1 MSCVYYWDIYSTP
14 RTTLSTK
21 LLHHII
27 TLRNIIRSKVV
38 SKSLADRRQRNHP
51 RSQHRR
57 RRHIITPEF
66 RQFHFRYIQEVHQHL
81 STLNQV
87 LATKRRRRK
96 CTKIQNVKDVSRI
109 FVCYSHKEAAIFNCT
124 VFLLYFYP
132 STPVHSYGMYS
143 GDTDEVQCYLG
154 LDNATEDVMQR
165 LSIMTDAVEKAYT
178 LSNKDDSILKIF
190 LAPEFYFRGI
200 NGAFEFTIDEEEMEM
215 EDGRKCSS
223 DMCQILSGLEQI
235 VADVRFENWLFLFGT
250 VIASEATSRHHQNH
264 LHNKKHDVYVNFA
277 PLYRGYNPKTSNGV
291 GKNFIV
297 PKRYVSTA
305 DFLTPLRDLT
315 NRSIFELLDDANDQ
329 ISDPKVVPN
338 PFEKGAKTKYG
349 YEKWIK
355 YKDELTSYGY
365 NMIEYGWIVLDNITF
380 SVEIC
385 LDHLVHRALQ
395 TYLADVVTG
404 SQTLI
409 PSLANDT
416 ISWVGIPKQ
425 QAQISLVSS
434 AGMDVIVGSLVL
446 ANGGYIFLQDGV
458 EGNLP
463 PSIQYGQD
471 QCTPYE
477 YEFFGGSQSVKR
489 TSIISATDVTFE
501 YEMNFNYIDYNLYD
515 HQNYWK
521 EKLRGVF
528 SGTTYQPKLTVY
540 APVSITY

>member
-1 MSCVYYWDIYSTP
+1 
-14 RTTLSTK
+14 
-21 LLHHII
+21 
-27 TLRNIIRSKVV
+27 
-38 SKSLADRRQRNHP
+38 
-51 RSQHRR
+51 
-57 RRHIITPEF
+57 
-66 RQFHFRYIQEVHQHL
+66 
-81 STLNQV
+81 
-87 LATKRRRRK
+87 
-96 CTKIQNVKDVSRI
+96 
-109 FVCYSHKEAAIFNCT
+109 
-124 VFLLYFYP
+124 
-132 STPVHSYGMYS
+132 MYS

-154 LDNATEDVMQR
+154 LENTTEDVIQR

-178 LSNKDDSILKIF
+178 LSNKDDDLLKIF

-200 NGAFEFTIDEEEMEM
+200 NGAFEFTIDEEEM

-250 VIASEATSRHHQNH
+250 VIASEATSHHRKNH
-264 LHNKKHDVYVNFA
+264 LHNTKHDVYVNFA
-277 PLYRGYNPKTSNGV
+277 
-291 GKNFIV
+291 
-297 PKRYVSTA
+297 
-305 DFLTPLRDLT
+305 
-315 NRSIFELLDDANDQ
+315 Q
-329 ISDPKVVPN
+329 
-338 PFEKGAKTKYG
+338 
-349 YEKWIK
+349 KWIK

-365 NMIEYGWIVLDNITF
+365 NMIEYGWIILDNITF

-409 PSLANDT
+409 PSSANDT

-434 AGMDVIVGSLVL
+434 AGMDVIVGSLAL

-463 PSIQYGQD
+463 PSIQYGKD
-471 QCTPYE
+471 TCSPYE

-515 HQNYWK
+515 HHQNNWK
-521 EKLRGVF
+521 EMLQGVF
-528 SGTTYQPKLTVY
+528 SGTKYQPKLTVY

>member
-1 MSCVYYWDIYSTP
+1 
-14 RTTLSTK
+14 
-21 LLHHII
+21 
-27 TLRNIIRSKVV
+27 
-38 SKSLADRRQRNHP
+38 
-51 RSQHRR
+51 
-57 RRHIITPEF
+57 
-66 RQFHFRYIQEVHQHL
+66 
-81 STLNQV
+81 
-87 LATKRRRRK
+87 
-96 CTKIQNVKDVSRI
+96 
-109 FVCYSHKEAAIFNCT
+109 
-124 VFLLYFYP
+124 
-132 STPVHSYGMYS
+132 MYS

-154 LDNATEDVMQR
+154 LENTTEDVMQR

-178 LSNKDDSILKIF
+178 LSNKDDGILKIF
-190 LAPEFYFRGI
+190 IAPEFYFRGI

-250 VIASEATSRHHQNH
+250 VIASEATSHHRMNH
-264 LHNKKHDVYVNFA
+264 LHNTKHDVYVNFA
-277 PLYRGYNPKTSNGV
+277 PLYRGYNPNTSTGV
-291 GKNFIV
+291 GKKFIV

-329 ISDPKVVPN
+329 LSDPKVVPN

-365 NMIEYGWIVLDNITF
+365 NMIEYGWIILDNITF

-409 PSLANDT
+409 PSSANDT
-416 ISWVGIPKQ
+416 IQWVGIPKQ

-434 AGMDVIVGSLVL
+434 AGMDVIVGSLAL

-463 PSIQYGQD
+463 PSIQYGKD
-471 QCTPYE
+471 SCTPYE

-515 HQNYWK
+515 HHQNNWK
-521 EKLRGVF
+521 EMLQGVF
-528 SGTTYQPKLTVY
+528 SGTKYQPKLTVY